1 MVVINTGKIKR
12 ELKEHLNVEFKA
24 APHISKAAYCYK
36 DGDTE
41 YLMNTGGV
49 QRLDY
54 DGIGKKSKTIL
65 FKAGD
70 VETSEDAIRKIYKH
84 LAPANDKLNIEI
96 IVEELERKL
105 NFRFNHNSRLGY
117 IYFDEKDKEIS
128 IDYLIHWTVSYYADG
143 NYDRTVL
150 VYWDVASANEAIEK
164 IANFLMANFSCFK
177 GHLREQRIDEIFA
190 D

>member
-12 ELKEHLNVEFKA
+12 ELKEHLNVEFEA
-24 APHISKAAYCYK
+24 APHISKAAYCYR

-49 QRLDY
+49 QRLDN
-54 DGIGKKSKTIL
+54 DGTGKKLKTIL
-65 FKAGD
+65 FRAGD

-96 IVEELERKL
+96 IVAELERKL
-105 NFRFNHNSRLGY
+105 NFRFNHNSRVGY
-117 IYFDEKDKEIS
+117 IYFDEKDKKIT
-128 IDYLIHWTVSYYADG
+128 IDFRIHWSVNYFGPGNQYA
-143 NYDRTVL
+143 TIL
-150 VYWDVASANEAIEK
+150 HYWDVASANEAIEK
-164 IANFLMANFSCFK
+164 ISDFLMVNFNSFK
-177 GHLREQRIDEIFA
+177 AHLREQRIDEIFA